1 MQGNMNVIDRINAD
15 HNANQDSARERTAQV
30 RELHSSALFRVHH
43 LSDTRDRVDQELS
56 HNYGLLDVRKDVE
69 KAIKLF
75 RTPTT
80 GCAYRLV
87 AEVTASGL
95 DAVFEL
101 TNTIDRQWWINPGAT
116 PRFQGEGC
124 RSTSVGDIVVEAGGI
139 GHFCDSVGWV
149 SLGALECPAE
159 AGDPSDSRTAGGQ
172 PVATGQ
178 YDGSHIESHC
188 PECGEYESECVCVEV
203 QSQEG
208 GLPIVAPQQEA
219 GKLTEGGASVVY
231 RVTRDQ
237 AVWERETFEIEVP
250 PEIPEDEHDDYVRDQ
265 MDDAN
270 TPRHIE
276 IVNGVEGIDT
286 IVEMVV
292 QPTE

>member
-15 HNANQDSARERTAQV
+15 HNANQDSARERVAQAV
-30 RELHSSALFRVHH
+30 ELRSSGLFRVYH
-43 LSDTRDRVDQELS
+43 LTDTRDRTDQELS
-56 HNYGLLDVRKDVE
+56 HNDGLLDARKDVE

-75 RTPTT
+75 RTPAT

-101 TNTIDRQWWINPGAT
+101 TNTIDRQWWINPGVT

-124 RSTSVGDIVVEAGGI
+124 RSTSVGDIVVEVGAI
-139 GHFCDSVGWV
+139 GHFCASVGWV
-149 SLGALECPAE
+149 SLGVLECPAE
-159 AGDPSDSRTAGGQ
+159 AGKPLDSRTVEGQ

-188 PECGEYESECVCVEV
+188 TECAEYESECVCVDG

-208 GLPIVAPQQEA
+208 GVPIAAPQQEA
-219 GKLTEGGASVVY
+219 GKLTEGEASVVY

-250 PEIPEDEHDDYVRDQ
+250 PEIPEDERDDYVRDR
-265 MDDAN
+265 MDDAD

-276 IVNGVEGIDT
+276 IVNSVEGVDT
-286 IVEMVV
+286 IVEMLV

>member
-43 LSDTRDRVDQELS
+43 LTDTRDRVDQELS

-101 TNTIDRQWWINPGAT
+101 TNTIDRQ
-116 PRFQGEGC
+116 
-124 RSTSVGDIVVEAGGI
+124 
-139 GHFCDSVGWV
+139 
-149 SLGALECPAE
+149 
-159 AGDPSDSRTAGGQ
+159 
-172 PVATGQ
+172 
-178 YDGSHIESHC
+178 
-188 PECGEYESECVCVEV
+188 
-203 QSQEG
+203 
-208 GLPIVAPQQEA
+208 
-219 GKLTEGGASVVY
+219 
-231 RVTRDQ
+231 
-237 AVWERETFEIEVP
+237 
-250 PEIPEDEHDDYVRDQ
+250 
-265 MDDAN
+265 
-270 TPRHIE
+270 
-276 IVNGVEGIDT
+276 
-286 IVEMVV
+286 
-292 QPTE
+292 

>member
-1 MQGNMNVIDRINAD
+1 MQGNMNVIDRINTD
-15 HNANQDSARERTAQV
+15 HNANQDSARERVAQAV
-30 RELHSSALFRVHH
+30 ELRSSGLFRVYH
-43 LSDTRDRVDQELS
+43 LTDTRDRTDQELS
-56 HNYGLLDVRKDVE
+56 HNDGLLDARKDVE

-75 RTPTT
+75 RTPAT

-101 TNTIDRQWWINPGAT
+101 TNTIDRQWWINPGVT

-139 GHFCDSVGWV
+139 GHFCASVGWV
-149 SLGALECPAE
+149 SLGVLVCPA
-159 AGDPSDSRTAGGQ
+159 
-172 PVATGQ
+172 
-178 YDGSHIESHC
+178 
-188 PECGEYESECVCVEV
+188 
-203 QSQEG
+203 
-208 GLPIVAPQQEA
+208 EA
-219 GKLTEGGASVVY
+219 GKLTEGEASVVY

-250 PEIPEDEHDDYVRDQ
+250 PEIPEDERDDYVRDR
-265 MDDAN
+265 MDDAD

-276 IVNGVEGIDT
+276 IVNSVEGIDT
-286 IVEMVV
+286 IVEMLV